1 MKQLRK
7 KSKSWKSADRSLKKC
22 LEMIMSRLDLID
34 SEIATL
40 KQKVH
45 HLEDEPS
52 SLIPS
57 PPAAAEVSSREKTHH
72 IKTTI
77 ELLASSL
84 FFLLLTTDRKGNK
97 ILFLKMNLLKSQIKM
112 SFLISVHGQICNL
125 LNNSQIFVRESRE
138 NLQMLS
144 VKLRMINA

>member
-57 PPAAAEVSSREKTHH
+57 SPAAAEISSREKTHH
-72 IKTTI
+72 IRTTI
-77 ELLASSL
+77 ELLASFCS
-84 FFLLLTTDRKGNK
+84 FF
-97 ILFLKMNLLKSQIKM
+97 F
-112 SFLISVHGQICNL
+112 
-125 LNNSQIFVRESRE
+125 
-138 NLQMLS
+138 
-144 VKLRMINA
+144 